1 MKYLRFSIMPF
12 LLLLL
17 TMSLI
22 MGPLYVIIYFF
33 FLNSLFIIGDSIL
46 PLDKSTPVYQYPWI
60 LNFLLFINLPL
71 LVGLYFIL
79 GWYCAD
85 TDVLGFGSWVQ
96 SNLSINLFDNRSDM
110 QFYHFLFAIMSS
122 GLALTASGINVGH
135 ELVHRTGDKISKW
148 VGNWLIAFTFDM
160 AFAIEH
166 VYGHHKN
173 VCLKRDPVTAQR
185 GENIYK
191 FIIFSSIRQFFSAN
205 QIEKRKGKRFY
216 QNRILI
222 STIRSILIVSLMYLI
237 GGIYALMVSLSIAL
251 IAKSLLETVNYIE
264 HYGLVRK
271 ERTKVYPRHSW
282 NSNHFMSNIILY
294 NLSRHSHHHEKAY
307 VEFWDLK
314 PYDDAPEMPY
324 GYLSMIFIA
333 LLFPWW
339 YHKIMAR
346 KLIDWDQNYASDDE
360 KKIAKEDNQ
369 NSGIKV
375 LMQA

>member
-1 MKYLRFSIMPF
+1 MKYLRFSIMPS

-17 TMSLI
+17 IASLL
-22 MGPLYVIIYFF
+22 MGPLYVVIYFF
-33 FLNSLFIIGDSIL
+33 FLGGIFIIGDSIL
-46 PLDKSTPVYQYPWI
+46 PLDKSTPTYNYPWI

-71 LVGLYFIL
+71 LVVLYFVL
-79 GWYCAD
+79 GWYCASSD
-85 TDVLGFGSWVQ
+85 ILGFGNWIQ
-96 SNLSINLFDNRSDM
+96 YNFSINVFENRYNM

-122 GLALTASGINVGH
+122 GLAMTASGINVGH
-135 ELVHRTGDKISKW
+135 ELVHRTGDSISKW

-173 VCLKRDPVTAQR
+173 VCLKKDPVTAQR

-191 FIIFSSIRQFFSAN
+191 FIIFSSIRQFFSAMT
-205 QIEKRKGKRFY
+205 IEKRKGKKFY
-216 QNRILI
+216 QNRVLI
-222 STIRSILIVSLMYLI
+222 STIRSILIVSLMYLM

-251 IAKSLLETVNYIE
+251 IAKILLETVNYIE

-271 ERTKVYPRHSW
+271 ERTKVCPRHSW

-307 VEFWDLK
+307 IEFWDLK

-324 GYLSMIFIA
+324 GYLSMIYIA
-333 LLFPWW
+333 LFLPWW
-339 YHKIMAR
+339 YHKIMAK
-346 KLIDWDQNYASDDE
+346 KLIDWDENHATDDE
-360 KKIAKEDNQ
+360 RQIAREDNQ
-369 NSGIKV
+369 NSGIKI

>member
-1 MKYLRFSIMPF
+1 MP
-12 LLLLL
+12 
-17 TMSLI
+17 
-22 MGPLYVIIYFF
+22 Y
-33 FLNSLFIIGDSIL
+33 
-46 PLDKSTPVYQYPWI
+46 DKSTPNYKYPWI

-71 LVGLYFIL
+71 VVALYFVL
-79 GWYCAD
+79 GWYCSAID
-85 TDVLGFGSWVQ
+85 IFSFGSWVQ
-96 SNLSINLFDNRSDM
+96 NNFSLNIIENRYNM
-110 QFYHFLFAIMSS
+110 EFYHYIFAILSS

-135 ELVHRTGDKISKW
+135 ELVHRTNDRISKW

-173 VCLKRDPVTAQR
+173 VCLKKDPATAQR
-185 GENIYK
+185 GQSIYK
-191 FIIFSSIRQFFSAN
+191 FIISSTVRQFFNAN
-205 QIEKRKGKRFY
+205 KIEKRKGKKIY
-216 QNRILI
+216 QNRVLI
-222 STIRSILIVSLMYLI
+222 SAVRSICIVYIMYLL
-237 GGIYALMVSLSIAL
+237 GGIYGLLSALAIAL
-251 IAKSLLETVNYIE
+251 IAKILLETVNYLE

-314 PYDDAPEMPY
+314 PYDDAPEMPH

-339 YHKIMAR
+339 YHRIMAK
-346 KLIDWDQNYASDDE
+346 KLIEWDNNYANDDE
-360 KKIAKEDNQ
+360 KKIAMEDNL
-369 NSGIKV
+369 NSGIRT
-375 LMQA
+375 LIQA

>member
-1 MKYLRFSIMPF
+1 MPF
-12 LLLLL
+12 LLLLSIVCL
-17 TMSLI
+17 LA
-22 MGPLYVIIYFF
+22 GPIYTIIYFI
-33 FLNSLFIIGDSIL
+33 FLNSIFILGDLIL
-46 PLDKSTPVYQYPWI
+46 PYDKSTPNYKYPWI

-71 LVGLYFIL
+71 VVALYFVL
-79 GWYCAD
+79 GWYCSSID
-85 TDVLGFGSWVQ
+85 IFSFGSWAQ
-96 SNLSINLFDNRSDM
+96 NNFSLNIIENRYNM
-110 QFYHFLFAIMSS
+110 EFYHYIFAILSS

-135 ELVHRTGDKISKW
+135 ELVHRTNDRISKW

-173 VCLKRDPVTAQR
+173 VCLKKDPATAQR
-185 GENIYK
+185 GQSIYK
-191 FIIFSSIRQFFSAN
+191 FIISSTVRQFFNAN
-205 QIEKRKGKRFY
+205 KIEKRKGKKIY
-216 QNRILI
+216 QNRVLI
-222 STIRSILIVSLMYLI
+222 SAVRSICIVYLMYLL
-237 GGIYALMVSLSIAL
+237 GGIYGLLSALAIAL
-251 IAKSLLETVNYIE
+251 IAKILLETVNYLE

-314 PYDDAPEMPY
+314 PYDDAPEMPH

-339 YHKIMAR
+339 YHRIMAK
-346 KLIDWDQNYASDDE
+346 KLIEWDNNYANEDE
-360 KKIAKEDNQ
+360 KKIAMEDNL
-369 NSGIKV
+369 NSGIRT
-375 LMQA
+375 LIQA